1 MYLGDNIT
9 EMLIDTIIEK
19 YQKHEEELGPYP
31 IPTKE
36 TIQVMN
42 GVLDVVHS
50 VDLVMNEDLHDGH
63 MSVTVLHA
71 RTKRANDTFA
81 IGFSGGKK
89 SQSNFHRIHKKILD
103 RGETPN
109 FIYTPGVGMIKIINK
124 TDFIPQQ
131 LVRDGQEYGDLAI
144 YFQYEKVSGFDGP
157 CAEPKAFKI
166 LNALGGGELLGY
178 ASCWV
183 AHSQLATPHRMNVSF
198 IDPRLSFMLPS
209 DLCKKHFDQI
219 KGNVQVIKPEKVTA
233 VTASNF

>member
-1 MYLGDNIT
+1 MYLGDNLT

-19 YQKHEEELGPYP
+19 YEEHEEELKPYP

-36 TIQVMN
+36 TIQIMN

-50 VDLVMNEDLHDGH
+50 VDLVMNEDLQDGH

-71 RTKRANDTFA
+71 KTNRADNTFA

-89 SQSNFHRIHKKILD
+89 SQSNFHKIHKKMLD

-109 FIYTPGVGMIKIINK
+109 FIYTPGLGILKIVSK
-124 TDFIPQQ
+124 TDFIPEQ
-131 LVRDGQEYGDLAI
+131 LVRDGQKQGDLAI
-144 YFQYEKVSGFDGP
+144 YFQYEMVSGFDGP
-157 CAEPKAFKI
+157 YAEPKAFKI

-183 AHSQLATPHRMNVSF
+183 AHSHLATPHRMNVSF

-209 DLCKKHFDQI
+209 ELSKKYFEQM
-219 KGNVQVIKPEKVTA
+219 KGNVIVAQPEKVKVLA
-233 VTASNF
+233 